1 MNSTSIEQNTLPTG
15 KGKTKKTGPLLIIG
29 ILTVMIFLLI
39 VCSTGAFVTGMAFNQ
54 SNTDHC
60 LSCENKLECEP
71 CTCPG
76 QDQPTPTI
84 IIEDPDNGSIS
95 PTPTATT
102 SEGGTTTESGE
113 ELRYQNLD
121 MGIVITYP
129 KSFSLTYKSQYSREY
144 VLIRDE
150 DETTYLQIDRLFRDV
165 EPKITR
171 LAAKPE
177 LIRLSNGRDAIKT
190 RLTASKGIYYNTL
203 IDDGSEYG
211 SSSSFFP
218 IQLNGA
224 DVYVSVGYTT
234 KLDPER
240 EKQFDAII
248 QSMQPVQG

>member
-1 MNSTSIEQNTLPTG
+1 MNPSTPQSTAAQPKSQTLLVTCVIIV
-15 KGKTKKTGPLLIIG
+15 TVFLLII
-29 ILTVMIFLLI
+29 
-39 VCSTGAFVTGMAFNQ
+39 CSTGAFVTGIAFNQ
-54 SNTDHC
+54 SNTDPC

-71 CTCPG
+71 CTCPE

-95 PTPTATT
+95 PTPTT

-129 KSFSLTYKSQYSREY
+129 KSFSLTYKSEYSREY

-150 DETTYLQIDRLFRDV
+150 DDTTYLQIDRLFRDV

-171 LAAKPE
+171 ITAKPE
-177 LIRLSNGRDAIKT
+177 LIRLSNGENAIKT

-203 IDDGSEYG
+203 IDDGSDHG